1 MELTDATYETL
12 RELIHRLC
20 GLVLLDDRKYL
31 IRDRLGRVLQRHDLN
46 GFDELALRLRT
57 GQGGA
62 LETEVV
68 ETILTGETSF
78 LRDPHV
84 FSALAEEVLPDIV
97 RRLGQP
103 GRPLRIFSA
112 GVSTGQEAYSLAMVA
127 QEHFSGQAYPGAERF
142 SILATDISSRALSV
156 ASAGIYH
163 GRDLDRGLD
172 ADRRGRYFDAVGDR
186 FKVKASL
193 RERIAFSRVN
203 FRDPLPLS
211 GRFDLICCRNVM
223 IYFDETLRRRLCQQ
237 FYHLLQPQGWLVLG
251 AAENLYGLSADY
263 RSVQLG
269 GNVLC
274 YQRNN

>member
-12 RELIHRLC
+12 RAVIHQLC
-20 GLVLLDDRKYL
+20 GLALLDDRKYL
-31 IRDRLGRVLQRHDLN
+31 IRDRLGRVLQRHALN
-46 GFDELALRLRT
+46 GFDELALRLMT
-57 GQGGA
+57 GQEGG

-68 ETILTGETSF
+68 DTILTGETSF

-84 FSALAEEVLPDIV
+84 FAALAEEVLPDIV
-97 RRLGQP
+97 RRLEQP

-127 QEHFSGQAYPGAERF
+127 QEHFSGQALPGGEMF
-142 SILATDISSRALSV
+142 SIRATDISARALSV

-163 GRDLDRGLD
+163 ARDLERGLD

-193 RERIAFSRVN
+193 RERIAFSRLN
-203 FRDPLPLS
+203 FMDPLPLS
-211 GRFDLICCRNVM
+211 DRFDLICCRNVM
-223 IYFDETLRRRLCQQ
+223 IYFDEALRRQLCQQ
-237 FYHLLQPQGWLVLG
+237 FHRLLQPQGWLVLG

-269 GNVLC
+269 RNVLC
-274 YQRNN
+274 YRRNN